1 MARRGGVSLARP
13 PRGAPG
19 YADGGGARY
28 GAVVAAVVVTLVHV
42 SQVKAHLNGVR
53 VPGLLRF
60 TTLVAKVFG
69 VTMVVSTGLPLGRE
83 GPMVHAGAG

>member
-1 MARRGGVSLARP
+1 M
-13 PRGAPG
+13 
-19 YADGGGARY
+19 
-28 GAVVAAVVVTLVHV
+28 TLVHV

>member
-1 MARRGGVSLARP
+1 MLA
-13 PRGAPG
+13 
-19 YADGGGARY
+19 
-28 GAVVAAVVVTLVHV
+28 AAVVTPVHV

-83 GPMVHAGAG
+83 GPMVHAGAGRTKQKVAEWAERRGNERSKVAE